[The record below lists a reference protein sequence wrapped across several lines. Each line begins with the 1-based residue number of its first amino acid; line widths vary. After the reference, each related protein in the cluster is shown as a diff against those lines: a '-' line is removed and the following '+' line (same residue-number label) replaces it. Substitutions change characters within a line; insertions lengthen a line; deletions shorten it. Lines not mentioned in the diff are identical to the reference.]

1 MYCKLSCDDSLLFNV
16 VSYVDKTS
24 FMATVILYSL
34 INNEDLCCNY
44 CNMFSGQPCGN
55 AACASCSSCLL
66 QYKVYCTRK
75 TPAAIP
81 PQRLGGGVI
90 GQPKLYKSL
99 VTAAGI
105 ADTCLHCTMYTRSSI
120 SPQILQST
128 GLFGGHII
136 GRDKVRCFLLKKLL
150 DYFTNTEWRQNA
162 SLPSQLFKNK

>member
-81 PQRLGGGVI
+81 PQRLGGGGHWTAQALQVA
-90 GQPKLYKSL
+90 GHSGWYRGHVFALYN
-99 VTAAGI
+99 VHTFI
-105 ADTCLHCTMYTRSSI
+105 H
-120 SPQILQST
+120 QST
-128 GLFGGHII
+128 NSAVN
-136 GRDKVRCFLLKKLL
+136 RTV
-150 DYFTNTEWRQNA
+150 WRTHYRER
-162 SLPSQLFKNK
+162 